1 MNSSGTYR
9 IKPAGRHILTIGR
22 DLIQDNFAAVVELVK
37 NAYDAD
43 SPDVDI
49 NFTTSPD
56 RDGYT
61 IVISDHGHGMS
72 RDTVIDKWM
81 VPSTRDKL
89 DRGKSPAGRV
99 MQGRKGVGRYAA
111 SILGNDLLLE
121 TITSEGTK
129 TTIFIE
135 WSSFET
141 TRYLEDVEIL
151 IETIETSES
160 AGSNLTIHGDS
171 KFLNGWNKD
180 QFRKLKFELKKL
192 ISPVNT
198 ILADGNNT
206 DNFQIRLTVKGFPDV
221 QDISE
226 KVEPLPLFDLFDYR
240 IAGEVSADGKGTL
253 TYYLQKIR
261 NATPEKI
268 NFDDEKSTGCG
279 TLLFDIRVY
288 DREKESIDALIKRGL
303 KNEAGN
309 YVGKLEAR
317 QLLNEYNGIGVYRN
331 GFRLRPLGDADFDWL
346 KLNEQRV
353 QNPSLRIGSNQ
364 VIGYVQIQSEEESE
378 LIEKSARD
386 GLRENTAYEHLKQ
399 ITKGVISKLEAKRFS
414 YRKEARISRSA
425 LKIEQEFER
434 LFVSDDLKRNIQ
446 RILSKRGVDKKATA
460 DIIEVVNQDAERK
473 NKKAEEL
480 RQAVAVYQGQA
491 TLGKIIN
498 VILHEGRHPLSY
510 FRNQIPNLRA
520 WCEHIK
526 ETYGDKHMEKMI
538 SMINGL
544 AKNAEI
550 FVNLFGRLDPLAAGN
565 RSAKKPLNLVDEIRN
580 ALSVF
585 EETMKSQDVFVN
597 VVGSDDFL
605 LPCWSQ
611 DIYAIFTNLI
621 DNSLYWMSEK
631 KVKEKKITIELV
643 TTDSRLLNVDYRDTG
658 PGIEPSLIASEVIF
672 EPQFSTKPSGV
683 GIGLAIAG
691 EAANRNGLELK
702 AYDSEFGAY
711 FRLQPNEE
719 NDYEVN

>member
-49 NFTTSPD
+49 EFTASPD
-56 RDGYT
+56 KDEYT
-61 IVISDHGHGMS
+61 IIISDHGHGMS
-72 RDTVIDKWM
+72 RDTVINKWM

-89 DRGKSPAGRV
+89 ERGKSPAGRV

-121 TITSEGTK
+121 TNTSEGTK
-129 TTIFIE
+129 TTVFIE

-141 TRYLEDVEIL
+141 ARYLEDVEIL
-151 IETIETSES
+151 IETIETSEP
-160 AGSNLTIHGDS
+160 AGSKLTIHGDS
-171 KFLNGWNKD
+171 KFLSGWNED
-180 QFRKLKFELKKL
+180 QFKKLRFELKKL
-192 ISPVNT
+192 ISPVST
-198 ILADGNNT
+198 ILTDENNT
-206 DNFQIRLTVKGFPDV
+206 DNFHIRLTVTDFPKV

-240 IAGEVSADGKGTL
+240 IAGEVSADGKYDL

-261 NATPEKI
+261 NAVPEKI
-268 NFDDEKSTGCG
+268 SLDSEEPTDCG

-288 DREKESIDALIKRGL
+288 DREKEAIEALINRGL
-303 KNEAGN
+303 KDEAGN

-364 VIGYVQIQSEEESE
+364 VIGYVQIQSEEESR

-386 GLRENTAYEHLKQ
+386 GLRENTAYEQLKQ
-399 ITKGVISKLEAKRFS
+399 ITKDVISKLEAKRFS
-414 YRKEARISRSA
+414 YRREARLSRSA

-434 LFVSDDLKRNIQ
+434 LFLFDDLKRNI
-446 RILSKRGVDKKATA
+446 RRKLNKRGVDKTTTA
-460 DIIEVVNQDAERK
+460 EIIEVVNQDAERK

-480 RQAVAVYQGQA
+480 RQVVAIYQGQA

-510 FRNQIPNLRA
+510 FRNQIPNLKV
-520 WCEHIK
+520 WCEFI
-526 ETYGDKHMEKMI
+526 ERTYGYKHMEKPI

-550 FVNLFGRLDPLAAGN
+550 FVNLFSRLDPLAAGN
-565 RSAKKPLNLVDEIRN
+565 RPAKKPLRLINEIKST
-580 ALSVF
+580 LSIF
-585 EETMKSQDVFVN
+585 EDSIKSQDVSVD

-605 LPCWSQ
+605 FPCWSQ
-611 DIYAIFTNLI
+611 DIHAIFTNLI

-631 KVKEKKITIELV
+631 KVKEKKITIDLV
-643 TTDSRLLNVDYRDTG
+643 TNGNSLLHVDYRDTG
-658 PGIEPSLIASEVIF
+658 PGIEPDLIASEVIF

-702 AYDSEFGAY
+702 AYESESGAY
-711 FRLQPNEE
+711 FRLQPTEE
-719 NDYEVN
+719 YKYEVH